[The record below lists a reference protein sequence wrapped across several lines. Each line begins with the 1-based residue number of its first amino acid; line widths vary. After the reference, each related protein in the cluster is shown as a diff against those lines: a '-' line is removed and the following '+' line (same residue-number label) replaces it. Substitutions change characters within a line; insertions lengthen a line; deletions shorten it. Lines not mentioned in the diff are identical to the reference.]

1 MGGAPCATLRL
12 EHRLPPGIAHR
23 RAVPRRLA
31 TAAAL
36 CRRLAWLPRLCCVC
50 LGVST
55 RGKKSAGAGRR
66 WCVNEWLVDAPA
78 HAQNTAVGVS
88 TRDTPTHTRHTC
100 GSLSQRGG
108 RPRKWCG
115 RVPPTA
121 RYAARARIASTDDTA
136 QLLSLSPGVPL
147 DADTNTLWD
156 LMGSILPH
164 LVPCSLRPRRHWN
177 RSS

>member
-36 CRRLAWLPRLCCVC
+36 CRRRAWLPRLCCVC

-88 TRDTPTHTRHTC
+88 TRHTPTHTRHTC

-115 RVPPTA
+115 PCPSHCALCRTRPHRQHGRYSAVAVALARRASRRRHKHTLGSNGIYPTA
-121 RYAARARIASTDDTA
+121 PGA
-136 QLLSLSPGVPL
+136 LLP
-147 DADTNTLWD
+147 
-156 LMGSILPH
+156 
-164 LVPCSLRPRRHWN
+164 
-177 RSS
+177 SSSSALES